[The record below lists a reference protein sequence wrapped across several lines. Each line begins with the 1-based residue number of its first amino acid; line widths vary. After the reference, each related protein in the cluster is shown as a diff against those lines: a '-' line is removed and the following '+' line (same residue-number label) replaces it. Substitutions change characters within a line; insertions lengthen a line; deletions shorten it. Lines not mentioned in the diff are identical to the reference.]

1 MYSIQLYIRSSARSP
16 ALLSPVC
23 LHSSIYPQM
32 AEIDAKT
39 KITSKEANNTV
50 FKWIKPIINPNIT
63 NEQLVEAYKEW
74 TANSDYEKVLQ
85 SENKLKVTPKLQ
97 HSYLPSYHC
106 AQPTTTNFNDKRTI
120 GAYTRICG
128 IR

>member
-1 MYSIQLYIRSSARSP
+1 
-16 ALLSPVC
+16 
-23 LHSSIYPQM
+23 M

-74 TANSDYEKVLQ
+74 TANSDYEKVIIQLA
-85 SENKLKVTPKLQ
+85 VV
-97 HSYLPSYHC
+97 
-106 AQPTTTNFNDKRTI
+106 I
-120 GAYTRICG
+120 I
-128 IR
+128 

>member
-1 MYSIQLYIRSSARSP
+1 MLISKCHCDIHVECALSFYIFVHPPVRSP
-16 ALLSPVC
+16 ALRSPVR
-23 LHSSIYPQM
+23 LHSNIYTQM

-74 TANSDYEKVLQ
+74 TANSDYEKVL
-85 SENKLKVTPKLQ
+85 
-97 HSYLPSYHC
+97 
-106 AQPTTTNFNDKRTI
+106 
-120 GAYTRICG
+120 
-128 IR
+128 